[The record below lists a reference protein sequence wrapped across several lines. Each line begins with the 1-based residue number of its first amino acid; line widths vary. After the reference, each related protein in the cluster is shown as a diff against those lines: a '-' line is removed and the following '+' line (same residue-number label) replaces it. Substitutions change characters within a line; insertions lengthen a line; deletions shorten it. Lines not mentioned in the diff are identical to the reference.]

1 MYRCDRETN
10 VSNETVQAVD
20 MAEYHASSAY
30 LIPYPVESF
39 SKPVLITATDTT
51 IGRDDGNTIQIAHDT
66 VSRRHAVIQ
75 WDDGRFVLKDHGSEN
90 GTFVNDV
97 RVSQANLAHH
107 DKITIG
113 NRTFLFLLPSSA
125 PGDALQNLL
134 LNENDTIALSEE
146 DIEPSELLAQTA
158 QSAVRQLF
166 HQTGVPSPQEAA
178 PIANAHER
186 LTLLYQLSEKL
197 RSTKNAI
204 EILDRGLELI
214 LEAIPAANR
223 TMILLRAGAK
233 RPLEVRAIKYRDQQ
247 RPAGV
252 IPISRTVLDWV
263 LNERMALVSQNV
275 SDDQRFEDSESI
287 RINNANSLL
296 CVPLLRDDSVL
307 GVLYVES
314 TSFLDALTQDDAAF
328 AAAVANELALSLDN
342 IKLQRQALRNARMAA
357 IGLTITNLAH
367 NIKNLIML
375 NQNVVDLMV
384 LHLAKLND
392 PGISR
397 NWQRIQQSFTSINRL
412 SSDMLEY
419 AKENKV
425 ELKDVDINQLILSS
439 RDLFEQGAAGREIE
453 LKLTL
458 SPDNP
463 RWVMDEVQLQR
474 ALVNLMV
481 NALDAVGERE
491 KGIIKV
497 SSSTKDNQQLVIT
510 VSDNGCGMKPE
521 QLDRICDLF
530 YTTKGTNGSGLGI
543 PMVQKF
549 VERMGGKLLVKSKA
563 GVGSSFGMVFP
574 KIDK

>member
-1 MYRCDRETN
+1 MHRRDLETN

-20 MAEYHASSAY
+20 MMEYHTPSAY
-30 LIPYPVESF
+30 LIPFPVESF

-51 IGRDDGNTIQIAHDT
+51 IGRDDDNTLQIAHDA

-75 WDDGRFVLKDHGSEN
+75 WIDGRFIIKDLESEN
-90 GTFVNDV
+90 GTFINDV
-97 RVSQANLAHH
+97 RVSEAHLAHH

-113 NRTFLFLLPSSA
+113 NRTFLFLLPSHA
-125 PGDALQNLL
+125 PGDAAQHLL

-146 DIEPSELLAQTA
+146 DIEPSEMLAQTA

-166 HQTGVPSPQEAA
+166 HQTGAPSPQEMA
-178 PIANAHER
+178 PKANAHER

-197 RSTKNAI
+197 RSTKDAI

-247 RPAGV
+247 DSTGV

-263 LNERMALVSQNV
+263 LNERMALVSQDV

-296 CVPLLRDDSVL
+296 CVPLLRGDSVL

-314 TSFLDALTQDDAAF
+314 TSYLDALTQDDAAF

-375 NQNVVDLMV
+375 NQNAVDLMG

-392 PGISR
+392 PGIAR

-419 AKENKV
+419 AKENTFQ
-425 ELKDVDINQLILSS
+425 LKDVDINQLILSS

-458 SPDNP
+458 SPNNP
-463 RWVMDEVQLQR
+463 RWVMDEIQLQR

-481 NALDAVGERE
+481 NAMDAVGDRE
-491 KGIIKV
+491 KGIIKI
-497 SSSTKDNQQLVIT
+497 SSSINNKQQLVIT

-530 YTTKGTNGSGLGI
+530 YTTKGTSGSGLGI